1 MSKKAT
7 PHKKKHTNIVVYI
20 FLAIYGI
27 SAIFLVFKSTALYG
41 PGISSDAL
49 NYIST
54 AENLAKGNGYYSYDG
69 KPYTHWPPLFPSLIA
84 LLKLIGFKPLE
95 GAGIINALSFCSV
108 VLCSGIVFA
117 KKIKSPFLI
126 IIGSASVLISATM
139 LRVSVYAW
147 TEPLFALLVILFMF
161 NMTTFLKNSRLKY
174 LLIAG
179 VYAALA
185 CLQRYVGIA
194 IVMAGVAMILLLTP
208 KTKWRDKLKCS
219 TIFGAISCVPLGL
232 WFLRNKLVASTAADY
247 NLWLD
252 TTFLQEITKTLD
264 SLTTWFVT
272 DKISLALRLVI
283 IGALISLMLTAVILR
298 NRKFSQVQL
307 GDTMFV
313 KAAVVLIVAY
323 SVFVTIASVY
333 AKADADY
340 RIYSSVYVFIILFL
354 LIGLEAVGKLLGTV
368 LKKEWAGHLVITV
381 LCGLWLVFYPLPLV
395 RQQMAYYTAYGV
407 PGYNS
412 TVWRMSPLLN
422 WVKMHPLDGQIFSN
436 EPHPLVLLAGVNAE
450 ITPARRSGIEDFK
463 KQLSP
468 NKKNYLVWYYRH
480 WRSHLY
486 NFEELNSMVKLNL
499 VAKLPDGA
507 VYEIQ

>member
-1 MSKKAT
+1 
-7 PHKKKHTNIVVYI
+7 
-20 FLAIYGI
+20 
-27 SAIFLVFKSTALYG
+27 
-41 PGISSDAL
+41 
-49 NYIST
+49 
-54 AENLAKGNGYYSYDG
+54 
-69 KPYTHWPPLFPSLIA
+69 
-84 LLKLIGFKPLE
+84 
-95 GAGIINALSFCSV
+95 
-108 VLCSGIVFA
+108 
-117 KKIKSPFLI
+117 
-126 IIGSASVLISATM
+126 M

-161 NMTTFLKNSRLKY
+161 DMSKFLKNGRFKSLV
-174 LLIAG
+174 IAV

-185 CLQRYVGIA
+185 CLQRYAGIA

-232 WFLRNKLVASTAADY
+232 WFLRNKLVASTVAEY
-247 NLWLD
+247 YLRLD
-252 TTFLQEITKTLD
+252 TTFLQEIIKALD
-264 SLTTWFVT
+264 SLTPWFIP
-272 DKISLALRLVI
+272 DKISLALRSVI
-283 IGALISLMLTAVILR
+283 IGALISVMVAAVFLR
-298 NRKFSQVQL
+298 NRKFRKEQF

-323 SVFVTIASVY
+323 SVFVITASVY
-333 AKADADY
+333 ANATADY
-340 RIYSSVYVFIILFL
+340 RTFSPVYVFIILFL

-368 LKKEWAGHLVITV
+368 FKKEWAGLLVITA

-450 ITPARRSGIEDFK
+450 ITPTRRLGIEDFK
-463 KQLSP
+463 KQLSS
-468 NKKNYLVWYYRH
+468 NKKNYLVWYYRY
-480 WRSHLY
+480 WRSHLC
-486 NFEELNSMVKLNL
+486 NFEELNSMIKLNL